1 MLCSHRKIV
10 PSGVTLLVLL
20 DVQSQLLVQ
29 GFRDLL
35 CRLTG
40 AEWTEHILL
49 KMKHLQ
55 MIPHALDHSLSMV
68 PLLCHKVKIQ

>member
-40 AEWTEHILL
+40 TEWTENILL

-68 PLLCHKVKIQ
+68 LLLCHKVKIQ